1 MPKDFLV
8 ELGTEELPPK
18 SLLNLSQAFEQGI
31 AAGLRA
37 LGLKFA
43 TTKAFATP
51 RRLAVMVTELDE
63 CTPARESVVWGPP
76 AKVAFD
82 EQGKPTQAGMA
93 FAQKHGIATEALTTE
108 NDGKIDKLIC
118 RQTVGGEPAHQLLS
132 AVVQRSLADLP
143 IAKRMRWGEGQV
155 EFVRPVHWLLMLFGD
170 DVVESNILDLQA
182 GRRTYGHRF
191 HCNKAIVIDR
201 PADYED
207 ALSARGFVIADFGR
221 RRNEVKRQVT
231 AAANEQ
237 GGQAMIDDELLN
249 EVTALV
255 EWPVALSGRFER
267 HFLDVPAEA
276 LISSMK
282 SHQKYFPVTDHQD
295 KLMPCFIAVANI
307 ESSDP
312 AQIIDGNERVI
323 RPRLADAGFFY
334 QTDRKT
340 SLADKRERLKSVVF
354 QEKLGTVFQKT
365 ERIAALGK
373 LIAGRLNSAIPAAQ
387 VERAGQLCK
396 SDLVS
401 DMVLEFA
408 DMQGI
413 AGYYYAKHDG
423 ETDAVAMAMKEHYLP
438 RFAGDTLP
446 TTEIGAIVALADR
459 LDTLVGIF
467 AIGQQPS
474 GSKDPFALR
483 RASLSVL
490 RLLVEQQWDLSLHEL
505 LLAAYRQY
513 DPPPSTETI
522 PPDKTTVD
530 QVLTYVLERFSA
542 WYQEQGIPAQVFHAV
557 NTKKELTPVD
567 INQRVQAVNFFRQL
581 PAAQALAA
589 ANKRV
594 SNILVKTKSDNLKV
608 DENQLQEPAEIA
620 LASALDEQTRIVTPL
635 FASRRYKEALTSLS
649 ALRDAVDDFFD
660 HVMVMTDDQSL
671 RDNRLA
677 LLQQLRE
684 LFLQVAD
691 ISHLAV
697 K

>member
-1 MPKDFLV
+1 MTKDFLV

-18 SLLNLSQAFEQGI
+18 SLPDLSQAFDQGI
-31 AAGLRA
+31 ATGLQA
-37 LGLKFA
+37 LGLKFSS
-43 TTKAFATP
+43 TKAFATP

-63 CTPARESVVWGPP
+63 CTPTRESVVWGPP

-82 EQGKPTQAGMA
+82 EQGKPTKAGMA
-93 FAQKHGIATEALTTE
+93 FAQKHSIATTALTTE
-108 NDGKIDKLIC
+108 NDGKVDKLVY
-118 RQTVGGEPAHQLLS
+118 RQTVEGEPTYQLLS
-132 AVVQRSLADLP
+132 AVVKQSLADLP
-143 IAKRMRWGEGQV
+143 IAKRMRWGESQV

-170 DVVESNILDLQA
+170 DVIESDILDLQA
-182 GRRTYGHRF
+182 DRLTYGHRF
-191 HCNKAIVIDR
+191 HCNRAIVIDR
-201 PADYED
+201 AADYED
-207 ALSARGFVIADFGR
+207 ALNARGFVIPDFSR
-221 RRNEVKRQVT
+221 RRDEIKRQVT
-231 AAANEQ
+231 AAAHQQ
-237 GGQAMIDDELLN
+237 GGQAMIDDDLLS

-255 EWPVALSGRFER
+255 EWPVALSGRFEQ
-267 HFLDVPAEA
+267 HFLEVPAEA

-282 SHQKYFPVTDHQD
+282 GHQKYFPVTDHQD

-334 QTDRKT
+334 QTDKKT
-340 SLADKRERLKSVVF
+340 ALADKRERLKTVIF

-373 LIAGRLNSAIPAAQ
+373 LIAGQLNSEIPAEQ
-387 VERAGQLCK
+387 VERAGGLCK

-423 ETDAVAMAMKEHYLP
+423 EPDTVAMAMKEHYLP
-438 RFAGDTLP
+438 RFAGDILP
-446 TTEIGAIVALADR
+446 TTELGAIVALADR

-490 RLLVEQQWDLSLHEL
+490 RLLVEQQWDLNLHKL
-505 LLAAYRQY
+505 LLAAYQQY
-513 DPPPSTETI
+513 DPPPATEAI
-522 PPDKTTVD
+522 VD
-530 QVLTYVLERFSA
+530 QVLHYVLERFSA
-542 WYQEQGIPAQVFHAV
+542 WYQDQGIPAQVFQSV
-557 NTKKELTPVD
+557 NAKKGLTPVD
-567 INQRVQAVNFFRQL
+567 IDQRVQAVNFFCQL

-594 SNILVKTKSDNLKV
+594 SNILVNKRQSDSSLNV
-608 DENQLQEPAEIA
+608 DENRLQEPAEIA
-620 LASALDEQTRIVTPL
+620 LASALDEQTKMVAPL
-635 FASRRYKEALTSLS
+635 FASRHYKEALTSL
-649 ALRDAVDDFFD
+649 ATLRDVVDDFFD
-660 HVMVMTDDQSL
+660 NVMVMTDDQSL

-677 LLQQLRE
+677 LLSQLRE